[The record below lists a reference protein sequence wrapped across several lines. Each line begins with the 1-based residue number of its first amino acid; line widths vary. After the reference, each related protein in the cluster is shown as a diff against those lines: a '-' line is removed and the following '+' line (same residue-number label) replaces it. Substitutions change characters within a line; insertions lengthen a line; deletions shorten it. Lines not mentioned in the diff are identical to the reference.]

1 MHHKELLRTTLGTIT
16 QRGEEYGDV
25 ASSFTRAAVVASTIL
40 GKRMT
45 AYDISVVMM
54 SIKMSR
60 LNNQPD
66 HQDSWVDL
74 IAYAAFAAQ
83 FSHSRNDPAGDPLL
97 AQVEE
102 HLQEWLDENPESL
115 AKAIG

>member
-16 QRGEEYGDV
+16 KRGEEYGDV
-25 ASSFTRAAVVASTIL
+25 SPSFTRAAIIASTIL
-40 GKRMT
+40 GQRLT

-66 HQDSWVDL
+66 HLDSWVDL
-74 IAYAAFAAQ
+74 TAYAAFAAQ
-83 FSHSRNDPAGDPLL
+83 FSQSRNAPVGDPML

-102 HLQEWLDENPESL
+102 HLQEWLDENPEGM